1 MRLFQIGAGLFA
13 GATLLIGSAANAPA
27 QLAPQQGLVE
37 PNFTTDSALLAV
49 PGVNAQLVET
59 LKNARPILSI
69 IALDSILA
77 ASSVTKA
84 QRPLMYDRVFVHVDL
99 NRGTDAELLL
109 IPGVD
114 NAMLQVIKAG
124 RPYKTF
130 AQFETALGKAAKPA
144 DVQRIERYVFIPM
157 ELNTFTQ
164 EIIESFAPIGVGTRR
179 WIREFNEYRPYTSMA
194 QWEREISKY
203 LRNNPN
209 ELKRLQRYV
218 YIEGQ

>member
-1 MRLFQIGAGLFA
+1 MECGGISRIPRQQRVGEIVTTRVPLLGFLGEQAHHDCRERFRHRRVHFRERDRL
-13 GATLLIGSAANAPA
+13 
-27 QLAPQQGLVE
+27 
-37 PNFTTDSALLAV
+37 
-49 PGVNAQLVET
+49 
-59 LKNARPILSI
+59 
-69 IALDSILA
+69 
-77 ASSVTKA
+77 
-84 QRPLMYDRVFVHVDL
+84 FVHVDL

-114 NAMLQVIKAG
+114 NAVLGVIKAG

-209 ELKRLQRYV
+209 ELKRLERYV

>member
-1 MRLFQIGAGLFA
+1 MRVSRTRVSLVALAIALFGGAGA
-13 GATLLIGSAANAPA
+13 VSA
-27 QLAPQQGLVE
+27 QLAPQDGLID
-37 PNFTTDSALLAV
+37 PNFTADSALLAI
-49 PGVNAQLVET
+49 PGVNPAMVET
-59 LKNARPILSI
+59 LKGARPILAI
-69 IALDSILA
+69 TVLDSILA
-77 ASSVTKA
+77 SKAVTKA
-84 QRPLMYDRVFVHVDL
+84 QRVQMYDRMFVHVDL
-99 NRGTDAELLL
+99 NRGTDAEFLL

-114 NAMLQVIKAG
+114 AARLAAIKAG

-130 AQFETALGKAAKPA
+130 AQLETALGKAASPA
-144 DVQRIERYVFIPM
+144 EVKRIGRYVFIPM

-209 ELKRLQRYV
+209 ELKRLARYV
-218 YIEGQ
+218 YLEK

>member
-1 MRLFQIGAGLFA
+1 MSRMKTRLLALTIV
-13 GATLLIGSAANAPA
+13 LLGSASKAGA

-49 PGVNAQLVET
+49 PGVNAALAET
-59 LKNARPILSI
+59 LKSARPILSI

-77 ASSVTKA
+77 SASIAKPQRVT
-84 QRPLMYDRVFVHVDL
+84 MYDRMFVHVDL
-99 NRGTDAELLL
+99 NRGTDAEFLL

-114 NAMLQVIKAG
+114 NAKLRAIKAG
-124 RPYKTF
+124 RPYKSL
-130 AQFETALGKAAKPA
+130 AQFEAALGKAAPAA

-164 EIIESFAPIGVGTRR
+164 ETIESFAPIGVGTRR

-194 QWEREISKY
+194 QWEREIGKY
-203 LRNNPN
+203 IRNNPN
-209 ELKRLQRYV
+209 ELKRLERYV